1 MASVGAGEQ
10 MSGIPFSSGLSLM
23 TPAASALWASWWLGG
38 GALRQSSLLVPRSTA
53 ATPKA

>member
-10 MSGIPFSSGLSLM
+10 MSGTPFSSSLSLM